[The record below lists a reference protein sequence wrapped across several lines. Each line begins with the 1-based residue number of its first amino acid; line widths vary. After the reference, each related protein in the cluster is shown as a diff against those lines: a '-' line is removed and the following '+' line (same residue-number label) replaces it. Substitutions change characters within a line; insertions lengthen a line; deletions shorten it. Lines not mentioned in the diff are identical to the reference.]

1 MTSEYPKWVNPH
13 ESHLVRKGT
22 HVTTPKFAVWNVNRL
37 NGHVDVLVN
46 DPYEEAFAK
55 APISAEELAAPVDP
69 VAEAIKHDVRA
80 EVEKADAAK
89 ESTLRLKKAA
99 ALAQIAK
106 AEVERRLVAAK
117 EAKEAE
123 KAAADELA
131 AKVAAASEDDE

>member
-1 MTSEYPKWVNPH
+1 MNEYPKWVNPH
-13 ESHLVRKGT
+13 ESHLVRKGN

-46 DPYEEAFAK
+46 DAYEEAFAK

-69 VAEAIKHDVRA
+69 VAEAIKHEVRA

-89 ESTLRLKKAA
+89 ESALRQKKLA
-99 ALAQIAK
+99 ALANITK
-106 AEVERRLVAAK
+106 AEVERRVAAAK

-123 KAAADELA
+123 KQAADELA